1 MQAAAIQMNSH
12 RDGDRNL
19 AGAAQLVAEAAA
31 AGAELVVLPEKW
43 PWLAQGEGVRDGAEP
58 LDGPA
63 LTAARSW
70 ARDLGI
76 HLVAGS
82 FTESRPDGTLTNTCT
97 ALDPDG
103 EVVAIYRKL
112 HLFDVEVDGV
122 QYRESDHEEA
132 GSEVVTFEIGDRV
145 IGLAI
150 CYDLRFPEL
159 FRALAERGASVICLP
174 AAFTPK
180 TGRDHW
186 EVLVRARAIENQC
199 FFVAADQFG
208 ESEPGFSFWGHSV
221 IADPWGHL
229 LGELEEGTGQV
240 MAELDFDQ
248 LDRVR
253 GELPA
258 LRHRRTDI
266 FPTFSGEAA

>member
-1 MQAAAIQMNSH
+1 MQAAAIQMNSN

-19 AGAAQLVAEAAA
+19 ADAGRLVAKAAA

-43 PWLAQGEGVRDGAEP
+43 PWLARGEGVREGAEP

-82 FTESRPDGTLTNTCT
+82 LTESRPDGTLTNTCT
-97 ALDPDG
+97 AIGPDG
-103 EVVAIYRKL
+103 EVVAAYRKL
-112 HLFDVEVDGV
+112 HLFDVDVDGTE
-122 QYRESDHEEA
+122 YRESDYEEA

-159 FRALAERGASVICLP
+159 FRALAERGATVVCLP

-208 ESEPGFSFWGHSV
+208 EAEPGFGFWGHSV
-221 IADPWGHL
+221 IADPWGSL
-229 LGELEEGTGQV
+229 LAELEEGAGYA
-240 MAELDFDQ
+240 MAGLDFDR

-253 GELPA
+253 DELPA

>member
-1 MQAAAIQMNSH
+1 MQAAAIQMNSS

-19 AGAAQLVAEAAA
+19 ATAGHLVAEAAA

-82 FTESRPDGTLTNTCT
+82 FTESRPDGTLSNTCM

-103 EVVAIYRKL
+103 EVVATYRKL
-112 HLFDVEVDGV
+112 HLFDVDVDGV
-122 QYRESDHEEA
+122 EYRESDHEEA
-132 GSEVVTFEIGDRV
+132 GSEVVTFEIGNRV

-159 FRALAERGASVICLP
+159 FRALAERGAAVVCLP

-208 ESEPGFSFWGHSV
+208 EAEPGFSFWGHSV
-221 IADPWGHL
+221 IADPWGRL
-229 LGELEEGTGQV
+229 LGELEEGVGHI
-240 MAELDFDQ
+240 MAGLDFDQ

-253 GELPA
+253 DDLPA
-258 LRHRRTDI
+258 LRHRRTDL
-266 FPTFSGEAA
+266 FPTFPGEVA